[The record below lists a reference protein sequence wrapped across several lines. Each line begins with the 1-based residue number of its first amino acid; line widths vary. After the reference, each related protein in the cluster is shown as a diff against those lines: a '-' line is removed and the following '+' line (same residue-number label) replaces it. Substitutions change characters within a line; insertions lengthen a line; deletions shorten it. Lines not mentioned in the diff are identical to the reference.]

1 MLTEKEKMIQGAMYD
16 PSDVQLVQDRIN
28 AKLMTRRYNN
38 LPEDDVNARCQLIK
52 EIFGTTGEHIHVEAN
67 IRVDYGYNIYIGENF
82 YSNHD
87 LTILDVAPVTI
98 GDNCMI
104 APGVHIYTATHP
116 IDPMERNSGLEYA
129 KPVVIGDN
137 CWIGGRSIINPG
149 VTIGNNVVIASGT
162 VVTKDVP
169 DNVVVAGV
177 PAKVI
182 KQIK

>member
-16 PSDVQLVQDRIN
+16 PSDVQLVQDRMN

>member
-1 MLTEKEKMIQGAMYD
+1 MLTEKEKMLQGAMYD
-16 PSDVQLVQDRIN
+16 PSDVQLVQDRMN

-67 IRVDYGYNIYIGENF
+67 IRVDYGYNIYVGENF

-98 GDNCMI
+98 GDNCMV

>member
-1 MLTEKEKMIQGAMYD
+1 MLTEKEKMLQGAMYD
-16 PSDVQLVQDRIN
+16 PSDVQLVQDRMN

-67 IRVDYGYNIYIGENF
+67 IRVDYGYNIHVGENF

-87 LTILDVAPVTI
+87 LTILDVAPITI

-104 APGVHIYTATHP
+104 APGVHLYTATHP

-129 KPVVIGDN
+129 RPVVIGDN

>member
-1 MLTEKEKMIQGAMYD
+1 MLTEKEKMLQGAMYD
-16 PSDVQLVQDRIN
+16 PSDVQLVQDRMN

-38 LPEDDVNARCQLIK
+38 LPEDNVNARCQLIK

-98 GDNCMI
+98 GDNCMV

-116 IDPMERNSGLEYA
+116 TDPMERNSGLEYA

>member
-1 MLTEKEKMIQGAMYD
+1 MLTEKEKMLQGAMYD
-16 PSDVQLVQDRIN
+16 SSDVQLVQDRMN

-67 IRVDYGYNIYIGENF
+67 IRVDYGYNIYVGENF

-87 LTILDVAPVTI
+87 LTILDVATVTI
-98 GDNCMI
+98 GDNCMV

-162 VVTKDVP
+162 VVTKDIP